1 MRPGKATALAVL
13 AATFAA
19 IAAWAVAPALAAGRY
34 VPDPVEFETDFPAP
48 VVAGGPPAVHSARS
62 SVSGVVRPG
71 KRFNLVGLGWRGAKI
86 DSLSFRV
93 RRARGR
99 WSRWVAV
106 SADGDDAPDRGSRED
121 RRALRNSN
129 PLWAGEADEV
139 QVALTGGR
147 RVRDLRLRF
156 VNTTGTAT
164 PAARHRTHLRKRA
177 GVKQADTS
185 QPTIVPREQWASD
198 KCPPRADPVYG
209 QVNMAFIH
217 HTVSAN
223 EYGPEDSAAM
233 VLGICR
239 YHRNGNG
246 WNDIGYNFLVDRYGT
261 IFEGRAGGM
270 AEAVVGAQSQGY
282 NSTSTGIA
290 SLGTFSS
297 EGQTPAGLAAIARV
311 LSWKLAVHGIP
322 PIGKVEVLSQ
332 GGSTNRFPSGS
343 RPVFN
348 RISGHR
354 DANATACPGDGLYGQ
369 LPQLR
374 AMVDSGPPRASTQ
387 TIASRQRR
395 NITYGSKA
403 VLRVSL
409 GAGGVPPGTR
419 VSPLGGKGVDVQML
433 GRYGWSTLHSV
444 TTDAT
449 GKAETRLRLSL
460 TRRLRARY
468 RGEPGLLPSSSAVLQ
483 VGVRPL
489 VTVAAKATG
498 KRVRVTGTVRP
509 KKATAILTLKRRT
522 AGGRLVR
529 VSRRTVKLRKGD
541 LLTNLRLTRPA
552 AYRLRLSVATDT
564 RNLSARSKVAEFR
577 VD

>member
-1 MRPGKATALAVL
+1 MRRRKPTALAVL
-13 AATFAA
+13 ATTFAA
-19 IAAWAVAPALAAGRY
+19 LALWAAAPALGAARY
-34 VPDPVEFETDFPAP
+34 VPDPVEFETGVPAAAAP
-48 VVAGGPPAVHSARS
+48 GGPPAVRSARR
-62 SVSGVVRPG
+62 SVSRVVRPG
-71 KRFNLVGLGWRGAKI
+71 KRFNLVGLRWRGGAV
-86 DSLSFRV
+86 DSLGFRV
-93 RRARGR
+93 RREGGA

-106 SADGDDAPDRGSRED
+106 SADTDHAPDRGSREH
-121 RRALRNSN
+121 RRAKRMSD

-139 QVALTGGR
+139 QLALSGGR
-147 RVRDLRLRF
+147 GVRGLRLHF

-164 PAARHRTHLRKRA
+164 PTARRRTRLRQRAA
-177 GVKQADTS
+177 VKQADTS
-185 QPTIVPREQWASD
+185 QPAIVPREQWASD

-209 QVNMAFIH
+209 TVNLAFIH
-217 HTVSAN
+217 HTVSSN

-270 AEAVVGAQSQGY
+270 AEAVVGAQAQGY

-297 EGQTPAGLAAIARV
+297 GGQTPAGLAAIARV

-322 PIGKVEVLSQ
+322 PTGKVEVLSQ

-343 RPVFN
+343 RPLFD

-354 DANATACPGDGLYGQ
+354 DGNATACPGDGLYGQ

-409 GAGGVPPGTR
+409 GSGGVPPGSP
-419 VSPLGGKGVDVQML
+419 VSPLGARAVEVQML

-444 TTDAT
+444 TTDSA

-468 RGEPGLLPSSSAVLQ
+468 RGEPGLLPSSSTILQ

-489 VTVAAKATG
+489 VTVTAKPVG
-498 KRVRVTGTVRP
+498 KRVRVTGRVRP
-509 KKATAILTLKRRT
+509 KKTTAILTLKRRT
-522 AGGRLVR
+522 PGGRLVR

-564 RNLSARSKVAEFR
+564 RNLSARSQVAEFR
-577 VD
+577 VE